1 MDIGSSFTYMF
12 QDKDWIKKILIGGVV
27 GFIPIVNFAAIGYMG
42 QIIRNVRDGQ
52 TLPLPEWD
60 EFGKYFVDGLW
71 IFLIFLVW
79 AIPII
84 VVACLSGIGTAA
96 VGDSGDLQGAY
107 GVVSACFSCL
117 MVLWGF
123 VIAAA
128 SPAIMIRFAESGQ
141 FNAGFQFGEIFS
153 FISANLG
160 NYIIVIILV
169 WVAGLIASLG
179 VILCV
184 IGVIFTQFWSYLV
197 AGNLMG
203 QLAAEDQPAELA
215 VSDS

>member
-27 GFIPIVNFAAIGYMG
+27 GFIPIVNFAAWGYVV

-79 AIPII
+79 LIPIF
-84 VVACLSGIGTAA
+84 VVACLSAIGAAA
-96 VGDSGDLQGAY
+96 VGNGGDLEGAY

-128 SPAIMIRFAESGQ
+128 SPGIMIRFAESGQ

-153 FISANLG
+153 FISANVG

>member
-1 MDIGSSFTYMF
+1 MGFLWVRTYTTTR
-12 QDKDWIKKILIGGVV
+12 DPPTIL
-27 GFIPIVNFAAIGYMG
+27 A
-42 QIIRNVRDGQ
+42 
-52 TLPLPEWD
+52 
-60 EFGKYFVDGLW
+60 
-71 IFLIFLVW
+71 
-79 AIPII
+79 
-84 VVACLSGIGTAA
+84 
-96 VGDSGDLQGAY
+96 
-107 GVVSACFSCL
+107 
-117 MVLWGF
+117 
-123 VIAAA
+123 IAAA

-153 FISANLG
+153 FISANVG
-160 NYIIVIILV
+160 NYIIVIILI

-203 QLAAEDQPAELA
+203 QLAGEVQPAELA

>member
-27 GFIPIVNFAAIGYMG
+27 GFIPIVNFAAIGYVL

>member
-1 MDIGSSFTYMF
+1 
-12 QDKDWIKKILIGGVV
+12 
-27 GFIPIVNFAAIGYMG
+27 
-42 QIIRNVRDGQ
+42 
-52 TLPLPEWD
+52 
-60 EFGKYFVDGLW
+60 
-71 IFLIFLVW
+71 
-79 AIPII
+79 
-84 VVACLSGIGTAA
+84 VACLSGIGAAA
-96 VGDSGDLQGAY
+96 VGDSGDLEGAY

-128 SPAIMIRFAESGQ
+128 SPAIIIRFAESGQ

-153 FISANLG
+153 FISANVG
-160 NYIIVIILV
+160 NYIIVIILM

-203 QLAAEDQPAELA
+203 QLAGPGQPAELA